1 MKKILLFILTI
12 VFSYNINGQ
21 TTYTAQSG
29 IGNWDSAS
37 SWSPNAIP
45 TSNDNIV
52 VPTGSKIKVNAADVT
67 IDYFVISGGTLEV
80 NKH

>member
-1 MKKILLFILTI
+1 MKKILLFTFAIVISHSTI
-12 VFSYNINGQ
+12 GQ

-29 IGNWDSAS
+29 IGNWNSAS

-52 VPTGSKIKVNAADVT
+52 VPTGSKIKVNVADVT
-67 IDYFVISGGTLEV
+67 VDYFVTVGVDLQQR
-80 NKH
+80 